1 MEPSDLPEATC
12 VALEKHI
19 AIAHK
24 QTHVPV
30 ENLRRMI
37 YSMLPMLNA
46 GSVNALDAEVAAQM
60 LVHGALGLLSE
71 IKQ

>member
-1 MEPSDLPEATC
+1 VEPDELPEATC

-24 QTHVPV
+24 QTHAPV
-30 ENLRRMI
+30 ENIRRAI
-37 YSMLPMLNA
+37 YSMLPML
-46 GSVNALDAEVAAQM
+46 DAEKVSALPAPVAAEM
-60 LVHGALGLLSE
+60 LVHGAMMVLGG